1 MTTETEQLVVA
12 LEARIRDFEK
22 NFQRANRT
30 ANTNFTA
37 IEKRAKQS
45 SDRLASTMGTATN
58 RVAGHLKGIGAGFLA
73 GFSLQGAQALVD
85 QATRITNALKAAGL
99 SGTAL
104 QAVYDRLF
112 AAAQKNAAPLETL
125 AGLYSK
131 IALAQGELGVSQEE
145 LLSFTDN
152 VALAL
157 RAAGTDAQSASGAL
171 LQLGQALGG
180 GTVRAEEFNSVLEGA
195 PTIAQAVAAGM
206 KEAGGSVAALRALVV
221 DGKVSSEAFFR
232 AFEAGAAT
240 LESKVAG
247 AELTVSQQFVRLQNV
262 LVDTAGKLDKV
273 TGASAIVGGG
283 LERLA
288 DIVSAL
294 GDVADGVANGPL
306 GNFVGVLSQA
316 IGLLKE
322 WEPLS
327 RGLSLITG
335 DNIRAIGGY
344 LSGGDKALS
353 GNDAI
358 RARIGELQKQQ
369 AELTGATAE
378 AERRLIEASIGAL
391 ENQIAQ
397 PSGPSTRGGRRRA
410 TVQTP
415 ISIEDYAAPA
425 ASKGGTGGGSRGG
438 RASEDAFAREIA
450 QAQQRIE
457 LMRSETAAQAALNPL
472 INDYGAA
479 MEAATMKAQLLQA
492 AKEAGREITPEL
504 TAKVETLAN
513 AYGAAAAESAKLADG
528 QDRVR
533 EAASD
538 FANFG
543 GSLVSGFVSD
553 LRQGKTASEA
563 LANAVGRIT
572 DKLIDMAIQ
581 MLIVKPL
588 MGAFGLAGGGFV
600 SGGDPWSGLRL
611 ATGGFVSG
619 PGTPTSDSIPARLSD
634 GEFVVN
640 AAATRRHRALLEAI
654 NGGAVPRFADGG
666 IVGTPLSSRGIG
678 GGGQTNVFAPSLSVK
693 VEGGSRGKEA
703 DEALASNIAKQVNTA
718 MDAKMAEF
726 AQNQMRNGGMF
737 NRRGMT

>member
-1 MTTETEQLVVA
+1 MEQEQLLIAIGVRQTQ
-12 LEARIRDFEK
+12 LEREMRKITQTVGGNLDKVER
-22 NFQRANRT
+22 
-30 ANTNFTA
+30 
-37 IEKRAKQS
+37 RAKLAGKRMETS
-45 SDRLASTMGTATN
+45 IATASTRM
-58 RVAGHLKGIGAGFLA
+58 AGHLKGIGAGFLA

-85 QATRITNALKAAGL
+85 QATRITNALKAAGV

-104 QAVYDRLF
+104 AAVYDRLF

-283 LERLA
+283 LNRLA

-294 GDVADGVANGPL
+294 GEVAKGVAEGPL
-306 GNFVGVLSQA
+306 GQFVGVLSQA

-344 LSGGDKALS
+344 LSGNGEALS

-358 RARIGELQKQQ
+358 RARIAELQKQQ

-378 AERRLIEASIGAL
+378 AERRLMEASIAAL
-391 ENQIAQ
+391 EGQIVE
-397 PSGPSTRGGRRRA
+397 PSGASTRGGRRRTA
-410 TVQTP
+410 VLSP

-425 ASKGGTGGGSRGG
+425 ASKGGGGRGG
-438 RASEDAFAREIA
+438 RGGEDAFAREIT
-450 QAQQRIE
+450 QAQQRLD

-479 MEAATMKAQLLQA
+479 MEAASMKAQLLQA
-492 AKEAGREITPEL
+492 AKEAGRQITPEL
-504 TAKVETLAN
+504 TAQVDALAN
-513 AYGAAAAESAKLADG
+513 AYGAAAAESAKLAEE

-533 EAASD
+533 EAASE
-538 FANFG
+538 FANFS
-543 GSLVSGFVSD
+543 GSLVSGFVAD
-553 LRQGKTASEA
+553 LRQGKIASEA
-563 LANAVGRIT
+563 LANAVGKIT
-572 DKLIDMAIQ
+572 DLLIDMAIQ
-581 MLIVKPL
+581 AMIVKPL
-588 MGAFGLAGGGFV
+588 MGAFGFAGGGFV
-600 SGGDPWSGLRL
+600 SGGDPWAGLRL
-611 ATGGFVSG
+611 ANGGHVRG
-619 PGTPTSDSIPARLSD
+619 PGTSTSDSIPARLSD

-640 AAATRRHRALLEAI
+640 AAATRRHRALLEAV
-654 NGGAVPRFADGG
+654 NDNRLVSFADGG
-666 IVGTPLSSRGIG
+666 RVG
-678 GGGQTNVFAPSLSVK
+678 NVLPFASASGSAGARSVTVAPTINVS
-693 VEGGSRGKEA
+693 VEGGSRGPMA
-703 DEALASNIAKQVNTA
+703 DAALAEQIGAQVEASVRGLVVSEMTR
-718 MDAKMAEF
+718 
-726 AQNQMRNGGMF
+726 QMRPGNLL
-737 NRRGMT
+737 NQRAY